1 MILHLLKLEWKKL
14 VTYNLFRI
22 LVALYIAL
30 LPLGFLIGKN
40 IDLPEETGGT
50 ISFYTFPKVWDALG
64 YAGNWMSFFFLGF
77 LGVLLVTNEFSYK
90 TLRQNLI
97 TGMSRQEYFLGK
109 YIFMIAVSL
118 TAALYYAIVALGVG
132 FYYTDYVI
140 IERVTQ
146 HINFVPRFFLM
157 SFAYMNFAFLLGILL
172 RRMGL
177 ALFLYFVYT
186 LVIEMVLRYY
196 FHVKIFGE
204 KADSRNYY
212 PLNAFE
218 DLVPFPILDFG
229 PSTQMSN
236 FFLEPN
242 LAVILT
248 LVYSGIF
255 TLIAYKVFMKSDL

>member
-22 LVALYIAL
+22 LAILYIVL

-50 ISFYTFPKVWDALG
+50 ISFYTFPKVWDALA

-97 TGMSRQEYFLGK
+97 TGMSRKEYFLGK

-118 TAALYYAIVALGVG
+118 VVALYYAIVALGVG

-140 IERVTQ
+140 IERVML
-146 HINFVPRFFLM
+146 HIHFIPRFFLM
-157 SFAYMNFAFLLGILL
+157 CLAYMNFAFMLGILL

-196 FHVKIFGE
+196 FHIKLFGE
-204 KADSRNYY
+204 DTASRNYY

-218 DLVPFPILDFG
+218 DLAPFPIPDFG
-229 PSTQMSN
+229 PSAEFPN
-236 FFLEPN
+236 FFLEPS

-248 LVYSGIF
+248 LVYSSIF
-255 TLIAYKVFMKSDL
+255 TFIAYRLFMKRDL

>member
-30 LPLGFLIGKN
+30 LPLGFLIGTN
-40 IDLPEETGGT
+40 INLPDETGGT
-50 ISFYTFPKVWDALG
+50 NSFYTFPKVWDALG

-109 YIFMIAVSL
+109 YVFMIAISL
-118 TAALYYAIVALGVG
+118 AATLYYAIVALGVG

-146 HINFVPRFFLM
+146 HINFIPRFFLM
-157 SFAYMNFAFLLGILL
+157 NFAYMNFAFLLGILL

-177 ALFLYFVYT
+177 ALFLYFIYT

-196 FHVKIFGE
+196 FHAEIFG
-204 KADSRNYY
+204 KNSASRNYY

-218 DLVPFPILDFG
+218 DLAPFPIPDFG
-229 PSTQMSN
+229 PSAEMPN
-236 FFLEPN
+236 FFLEPS

-248 LVYSGIF
+248 LIYSGIF
-255 TLIAYKVFMKSDL
+255 IFISYKVFIKKDL